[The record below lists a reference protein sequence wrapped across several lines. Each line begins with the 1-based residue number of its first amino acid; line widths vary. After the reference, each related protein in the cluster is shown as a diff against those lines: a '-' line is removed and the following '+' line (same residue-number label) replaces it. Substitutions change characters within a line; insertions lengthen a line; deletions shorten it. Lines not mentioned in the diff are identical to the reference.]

1 MYHNDKA
8 ENQFSY
14 GAIGDPCGLLY
25 MYEINIIVMACCG
38 KLVMGSGKN
47 M

>member
-14 GAIGDPCGLLY
+14 AAIGDPCGLLCVY
-25 MYEINIIVMACCG
+25 KINIIVVVCCG
-38 KLVMGSGKN
+38 KLVMGSGEDV
-47 M
+47 